1 MKRFVEG
8 SDRSQSNLFPE
19 CLDDLI
25 DENNPV
31 RVVEAFV
38 NELDLGDLGVNATR
52 SAILPVEAHGF
63 FRVKY
68 QHRHCVS

>member
-38 NELDLGDLGVNATR
+38 NELDLGDLGLMPRGPLSSLSKPTDS
-52 SAILPVEAHGF
+52 SA
-63 FRVKY
+63 
-68 QHRHCVS
+68 